1 VPDGIRL
8 ARDLRAA
15 QPGEPAAWA
24 IPTGEERAAVQ
35 EAANAFVAWYGAVY
49 DTPASNAPS
58 SGDDARMEYHFSID
72 ASATDTPCAFV
83 ADQCTGDPLDW
94 PSFDRVSSAI
104 GPVTAPPAAVTRTLV
119 PAPVTFKGMAARRY
133 WQLERGVYCES
144 DFLERTR
151 LAARS
156 ISRPT
161 IPRTRTG
168 GPQL

>member
-1 VPDGIRL
+1 VGHPYWR
-8 ARDLRAA
+8 RTRRRAGGRQRFCRVVWCSVRYA
-15 QPGEPAAWA
+15 CF
-24 IPTGEERAAVQ
+24 ER
-35 EAANAFVAWYGAVY
+35 
-49 DTPASNAPS
+49 TIL
-58 SGDDARMEYHFSID
+58 GDDARMEYHFSID

-133 WQLERGVYCES
+133 WQLEPGVYCES